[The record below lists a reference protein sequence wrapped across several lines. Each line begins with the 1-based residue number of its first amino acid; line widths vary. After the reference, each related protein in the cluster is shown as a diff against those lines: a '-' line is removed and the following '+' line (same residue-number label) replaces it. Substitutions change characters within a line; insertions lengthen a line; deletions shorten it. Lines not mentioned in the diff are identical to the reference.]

1 MLGPGGGGSLT
12 SAYYIGNPFTGCG
25 DLPCAG
31 KCYHGNYTSFCVGVN
46 KDRDDS
52 TTMLDDTARDLARI
66 ATSDY
71 LSLITSEISG
81 NPAAIAALLDV
92 QGTVGFVIDDTG
104 SMGEEIG
111 GVQQIV
117 TFIVE
122 FLKNASVKNNWLL
135 ERFGDPD
142 VGPPFVTE
150 DAATLLSA
158 VNALFASGGG
168 DCPEFSQAALIE
180 AIGASRNDSCLFFF
194 SDADAKDSSKQN
206 LVISGAQA
214 KRIEI
219 TYVITNS
226 CSFQPGSGFG
236 VDPAYVRGANETGG
250 QLFVI
255 DQFEIGNL
263 FELLEPLLE
272 GDLQRI
278 LTLNGDAGGTPTE
291 FAVPVDS
298 TVTQLSVSVSKGPGV
313 VAELRRPS
321 GEPVMSSD
329 PDVTIRELTGA
340 TFILVDDPQAG
351 AWTAVLSGVGEFSL
365 SVSGNSL
372 LELASFE
379 FVEPNADIHGGYFP
393 IEGQPLVGNEAI
405 GRATLFGDYGTAS
418 FALFDPSGTLV
429 APIELSQGF
438 ADAFEQFFMGSF
450 VPPPSLFRVVVTGTD
465 ENGLSYRREF
475 PPLFGA
481 QTIGV
486 SITGAELLDVVPGE
500 IVTIEF
506 TVTSVG
512 GVAASFLMVAADSL
526 GFPITVTPDLIG
538 LEPGSEATVVVVV
551 QVPEDADEGAV
562 DVITLSATNTLDPT
576 IFNSS
581 SVTLL
586 VGASAPLCPWDLD
599 GDSSIGISDLLAL
612 LMSFG
617 PCDGECPADFN
628 EDGDVNVFDFL
639 TLLFNFGPCPDGS
652 CPWDVNGDGIVDH
665 TDLFQVFGNFGP
677 CDGCPEDVSGDG
689 VVNGEDLIAVI
700 THFGP
705 CP

>member
-313 VAELRRPS
+313 VAELRRPRS
-321 GEPVMSSD
+321 LRHRS
-329 PDVTIRELTGA
+329 RE
-340 TFILVDDPQAG
+340 
-351 AWTAVLSGVGEFSL
+351 
-365 SVSGNSL
+365 
-372 LELASFE
+372 
-379 FVEPNADIHGGYFP
+379 
-393 IEGQPLVGNEAI
+393 
-405 GRATLFGDYGTAS
+405 R
-418 FALFDPSGTLV
+418 
-429 APIELSQGF
+429 SQ
-438 ADAFEQFFMGSF
+438 
-450 VPPPSLFRVVVTGTD
+450 
-465 ENGLSYRREF
+465 
-475 PPLFGA
+475 
-481 QTIGV
+481 
-486 SITGAELLDVVPGE
+486 
-500 IVTIEF
+500 
-506 TVTSVG
+506 
-512 GVAASFLMVAADSL
+512 
-526 GFPITVTPDLIG
+526 TP
-538 LEPGSEATVVVVV
+538 
-551 QVPEDADEGAV
+551 
-562 DVITLSATNTLDPT
+562 
-576 IFNSS
+576 
-581 SVTLL
+581 
-586 VGASAPLCPWDLD
+586 
-599 GDSSIGISDLLAL
+599 
-612 LMSFG
+612 
-617 PCDGECPADFN
+617 
-628 EDGDVNVFDFL
+628 
-639 TLLFNFGPCPDGS
+639 
-652 CPWDVNGDGIVDH
+652 
-665 TDLFQVFGNFGP
+665 
-677 CDGCPEDVSGDG
+677 
-689 VVNGEDLIAVI
+689 
-700 THFGP
+700 
-705 CP
+705 